1 MPGAEAAAHALPP
14 TAELIGIWVAAA
26 LTLAIYSFLYGD
38 NPVYKLAEHIFV
50 GVSAGYGV
58 VIVYYESVLADL
70 IDPLFRP
77 EKAGLDHRNYW
88 VIIPGVLGV
97 MLLAKFVRKYE
108 WLSRWPLAFV
118 IGLGAG
124 VFIPRSLQADVLVQ
138 LRESIRPLWPA
149 ADMAGAGTG
158 LVAWQAVSN
167 LLLAAGVICTLSYF
181 YFSLPH
187 RGVLKV
193 TSRVGI
199 WFLMVAFGAG
209 FGNTVMARLSL
220 LIGRI
225 EFLRYDWWPTV
236 PELLRGLL
244 AAIGLGGAG

>member
-1 MPGAEAAAHALPP
+1 MPGSEAAAQALPP

-77 EKAGLDHRNYW
+77 QKAGLAHPNYW

-124 VFIPRSLQADVLVQ
+124 VFIPQSLQADVFVQ
-138 LRESIRPLWPA
+138 LRETIKPLWPA
-149 ADMAGAGTG
+149 GEMANMSTG
-158 LVAWQAVSN
+158 MVAWHAISN
-167 LLLAAGVICTLSYF
+167 LLLAGGVICTLSYF

-187 RGVLKV
+187 KGVLKGL
-193 TSRVGI
+193 SRAGI

-225 EFLRYDWWPTV
+225 EFLRYEWWPTV
-236 PELLRGLL
+236 GALIKTALSALS
-244 AAIGLGGAG
+244 LGG

>member
-1 MPGAEAAAHALPP
+1 MPGAEAAAHSLPP
-14 TAELIGIWVAAA
+14 LSELIGIWVAAA

-77 EKAGLDHRNYW
+77 QKAGLEHPNYI

-124 VFIPRSLQADVLVQ
+124 VFIPQSLQADVLVQ
-138 LRESIRPLWPA
+138 LRETIKPLWPA
-149 ADMAGAGTG
+149 ADMTGAATG
-158 LVAWQAVSN
+158 MVMWKALSN
-167 LLLAAGVICTLSYF
+167 LLLAGGVVCTLSYF

-187 RGVLKV
+187 KGALKV
-193 TSRVGI
+193 MSRIGI

-236 PELLRGLL
+236 TELFKNLL
-244 AAIGLGGAG
+244 AAVGVG